1 MEALILVATKGGSAM
16 LARIGVMHALKR
28 YVERVFEPSG
38 KKHHWGKRKLAR
50 PMRPSRCGS
59 RINPQRRQMA
69 STPEIGNAIDD
80 LHCRRILGELKN
92 KVRRLTLH
100 RMRFE

>member
-1 MEALILVATKGGSAM
+1 LGKAEAG
-16 LARIGVMHALKR
+16 
-28 YVERVFEPSG
+28 
-38 KKHHWGKRKLAR
+38 AR

-92 KVRRLTLH
+92 EVRRLTLH